1 MSTLNSKL
9 KTGDEVI
16 VIAGRD
22 KGKKGKIT
30 SVLTKKDRVIVAG
43 INTVKKHISQQTA
56 MQMQIEPGL
65 ITKELPIS
73 VSNLMLADPKTGKA
87 TRIGYRIEKDGSKV
101 RVAKASGEVID
112 TIKKAPSKKGAK

>member
-1 MSTLNSKL
+1 MTLQSKL

-16 VIAGRD
+16 VVAGKD

-30 SVLTKKDRVIVAG
+30 SVVTKTNRVIVAG
-43 INTVKKHISQQTA
+43 INTVNKRISERTA

-65 ITKELPIS
+65 ITKEMPIA
-73 VSNLMLADPKTGKA
+73 VSNVMLADPKTGKP
-87 TRIGYRIEKDGSKV
+87 TRIGYRTEKDGSKV

-112 TIKKAPSKKGAK
+112 TIKKAKKA